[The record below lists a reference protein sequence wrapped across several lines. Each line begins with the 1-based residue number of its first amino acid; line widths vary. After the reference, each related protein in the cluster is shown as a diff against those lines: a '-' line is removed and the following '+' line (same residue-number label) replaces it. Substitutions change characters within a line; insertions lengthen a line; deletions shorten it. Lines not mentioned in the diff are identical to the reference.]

1 MTREECEATLRPDL
15 GSDMRICGQVINS
28 SLDYVEAYRSGYVYI
43 DGELKED
50 TLRALVWWLD
60 HPEAWGVEE

>member
-1 MTREECEATLRPDL
+1 MTKEECEATLRADL
-15 GSDMRICGQVINS
+15 DSDAWICGRVINS
-28 SLDYVEAYRSGYVYI
+28 VAGYVQASRCGYVHI
-43 DGELKED
+43 DGVLEED